1 MSTITSP
8 IILDETGK
16 AIVEAIKALK
26 TSTGNICY
34 GMHIDGNESDP
45 SAKVTYLRDA
55 VGMTPVKMNFSTGV
69 FSYGSWG
76 NAFFIPRPC
85 MLKTNGTVDYY
96 LNPND
101 YTKKDKWKFI

>member
-34 GMHIDGNESDP
+34 GMHIDGKFQVNGNSYFNARQVILK
-45 SAKVTYLRDA
+45 SAR
-55 VGMTPVKMNFSTGV
+55 
-69 FSYGSWG
+69 WG
-76 NAFFIPRPC
+76 EGHPAMIMDHELTFQWYNNNIYVY
-85 MLKTNGTVDYY
+85 VDNTQIGY
-96 LNPND
+96 LNI
-101 YTKKDKWKFI
+101 TRT

>member
-8 IILDETGK
+8 IILGETGK

-45 SAKVTYLRDA
+45 SAKVT
-55 VGMTPVKMNFSTGV
+55 
-69 FSYGSWG
+69 
-76 NAFFIPRPC
+76 
-85 MLKTNGTVDYY
+85 
-96 LNPND
+96 
-101 YTKKDKWKFI
+101 

>member
-55 VGMTPVKMNFSTGV
+55 VGMTPVKMNFLQEYFLMVHGEMHSSFLALV
-69 FSYGSWG
+69 
-76 NAFFIPRPC
+76 C
-85 MLKTNGTVDYY
+85 LKQMA
-96 LNPND
+96 L
-101 YTKKDKWKFI
+101 